1 MMKNFF
7 CLVLA
12 FFIFLGGVRILPA
25 QDHEQRVWLDPER
38 YKIVLLKPVGGEWAS
53 GFNELILL
61 DTETG
66 RTWTLK
72 SKSLKDGWVL
82 MPRQEGPKTNP

>member
-1 MMKNFF
+1 MKRIF
-7 CLVLA
+7 CFVLA
-12 FFIFLGGVRILPA
+12 FVIFLASVCNLSA
-25 QDHEQRVWLDPER
+25 QEHEQKVWLDPER

-82 MPRQEGPKTNP
+82 MPRQEGQESRP

>member
-1 MMKNFF
+1 MKKSV
-7 CLVLA
+7 CVVLA
-12 FFIFLGGVRILPA
+12 LVIFLCIACASWA

-82 MPRQEGPKTNP
+82 MPRPEKPDTNS

>member
-1 MMKNFF
+1 MKRIS

-12 FFIFLGGVRILPA
+12 LVIFLAGVCILSA

-66 RTWTLK
+66 KTWTLK

-82 MPRQEGPKTNP
+82 MPRQEGQESRP